1 MSTFHTI
8 LAVIVV
14 IVLLYVA
21 FIVGAV
27 LMRIVFG
34 LLAILVAGYMVRML
48 VASWNEKRTP

>member
-1 MSTFHTI
+1 MPTLRTA

-14 IVLLYVA
+14 VALLYVA

-34 LLAILVAGYMVRML
+34 LLAILVLGWLARSL
-48 VASWNEKRTP
+48 FISWNEKRTR

>member
-1 MSTFHTI
+1 MTTLQTV

-14 IVLLYVA
+14 IALLYVA

-34 LLAILVAGYMVRML
+34 LLAIIVAGYMVRML
-48 VASWNEKRTP
+48 VVSWNENRTG

>member
-1 MSTFHTI
+1 MTTLQTI

-14 IVLLYVA
+14 IALLYVA

-34 LLAILVAGYMVRML
+34 LLAIIVAGYMVRML
-48 VASWNEKRTP
+48 VVSWNENRTG

>member
-1 MSTFHTI
+1 MTTLRTA

-14 IVLLYVA
+14 VALLYVA

-34 LLAILVAGYMVRML
+34 LLAILVAGWLARSLFV
-48 VASWNEKRTP
+48 SWNDKRTR

>member
-1 MSTFHTI
+1 MTTLRTA

-14 IVLLYVA
+14 VALLYVA

-34 LLAILVAGYMVRML
+34 LLAIIVAAWLVRTL
-48 VASWNEKRTP
+48 VVKWNEKRKS

>member
-1 MSTFHTI
+1 MTTLQTI

-14 IVLLYVA
+14 VALLYVA

-34 LLAILVAGYMVRML
+34 LLAIIVAGYMVRML
-48 VASWNEKRTP
+48 VVSWNEKRTG